1 MKKVIFKSNKIAW
14 MLSILMVVGVASCK
28 KLEANLVG
36 GTGAPTITAVHTVSK
51 TTNPAQTSSVTTYN
65 SSGIPTTVTTNNT
78 NNVVTAF
85 DSITTVGKG
94 GTLYRIQGTNL
105 GSVTGITFNGVTAYF
120 NDALVSDNS
129 IIVAVPT
136 TAPYGANQAGV
147 LIVTTLHGSATYK
160 FSIQQ
165 PPPTITSF
173 NPVAGAAGD
182 TITINGVVLDG
193 ATSVTFG
200 TVAAKIV
207 SNTTS
212 QIKVLLPAGVVQAF
226 ITVTT
231 AGGTGTSLTAFG
243 FKYLIYGDA
252 LTTGWGG
259 NGGGYTGYSGT
270 VFNFANTSFVERG
283 TNSIQVVF
291 GGQYSAAQIGYG
303 GAAAPSVSALGLTS
317 LKFFVYGGPNS
328 KTGDQ
333 LQIVLNGNYGAAF
346 IVTITAGAY
355 TSVTIPLSSLGNPTT
370 ITEFVAQTFQT
381 TKETVYIDDLGF
393 I

>member
-1 MKKVIFKSNKIAW
+1 MKKIIFKSNKIACI
-14 MLSILMVVGVASCK
+14 LSVLIVMGFAACK
-28 KLEANLVG
+28 KNEPNVVG
-36 GTGAPTITAVHTVSK
+36 GTGAPTIKAVHTVSK

-65 SSGIPTTVTTNNT
+65 SSGVATTTTTNNT
-78 NNVVTAF
+78 NNVVVPF
-85 DSITTVGKG
+85 DSLTTVGKG
-94 GTLYRIQGTNL
+94 GTLYRIEGTNL
-105 GSVTGITFNGVTAYF
+105 GSATSVTFNGVTAYF
-120 NDALVSDNS
+120 NAALVSDNS

-136 TAPYGANQAGV
+136 TAPYGANQSAALV
-147 LIVTTLHGSATYK
+147 VTTLHGSVTYK

-173 NPVAGAAGD
+173 NPVAGAVGD

-231 AGGTGTSLTAFG
+231 AGGVGTSQTAFG

-270 VFNFANTSFVERG
+270 VFNFANTATVERG
-283 TNSIQVVF
+283 TNSIQIVY

-303 GAAAPSVSALGLTS
+303 GSAAPSVSTLGLTS
-317 LKFFVYGGPNS
+317 LKFFVYGGANS

-333 LQIVLNGNYGAAF
+333 LQIVLNGNYGSAVV
-346 IVTITAGAY
+346 VTITAGAY
-355 TSVTIPLSSLGNPTT
+355 TSVTIPLSKLGNPTS

-381 TKETVYIDDLGF
+381 TNETVYIDDLGF

>member
-1 MKKVIFKSNKIAW
+1 
-14 MLSILMVVGVASCK
+14 
-28 KLEANLVG
+28 
-36 GTGAPTITAVHTVSK
+36 VHTVAK
-51 TTNPAQTSSVTTYN
+51 TTNPAQTSSTTTYN
-65 SSGIPTTVTTNNT
+65 SSGVATTTTTNNT
-78 NNVVTAF
+78 NNVVSPF
-85 DSITTVGKG
+85 DSLTTVGKG
-94 GTLYRIQGTNL
+94 GTLYRIEGTNL
-105 GSVTGITFNGVTAYF
+105 GSAISVTFNGVVAYF
-120 NDALVSDNS
+120 NAALVSDNS
-129 IIVAVPT
+129 IIVAVPS
-136 TAPYGANQAGV
+136 TAPFTANQAAALV
-147 LIVTTLHGSATYK
+147 VTTLHGSVTYK

-173 NPVAGAAGD
+173 NPVAAAAGD

-231 AGGTGTSLTAFG
+231 AGGSGTSQTAFG
-243 FKYLIYGDA
+243 YKYLIYADA

-270 VFNFANTSFVERG
+270 VFNFNNTATVARG

-303 GAAAPSVSALGLTS
+303 GAAAPSVSTLGLKS
-317 LKFFVYGGPNS
+317 LKFFVYGGANS

-333 LQIVLNGNYGAAF
+333 LQIVLNGSYGNAV

-355 TSVTIPLSSLGNPTT
+355 TSVTIPLSALGNPAT
-370 ITEFVAQTFQT
+370 ITEFVAQTFQST
-381 TKETVYIDDLGF
+381 NETVYIDDLGF